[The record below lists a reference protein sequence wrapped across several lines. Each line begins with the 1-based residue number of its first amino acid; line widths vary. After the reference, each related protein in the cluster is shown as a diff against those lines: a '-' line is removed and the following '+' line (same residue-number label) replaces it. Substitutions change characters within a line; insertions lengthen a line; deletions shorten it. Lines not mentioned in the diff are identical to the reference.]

1 MGAEERRGF
10 ESDQRVFHEGRSCL
24 MKFLILSVL
33 MAFQFFAFASQSVCQ
48 EPKAQPDRPYLK
60 HTEAPRLHF
69 TIHRAD
75 GTGWAQLV
83 ASSAQRDLSDTQT
96 ESILQLAGN
105 VEVRMVTCGPTGQ
118 HGPVVCDAGSMVLHA
133 DAVDYNETTGEI
145 VEAHGNVHIV
155 PYRIP
160 RPR

>member
-1 MGAEERRGF
+1 MKL
-10 ESDQRVFHEGRSCL
+10 L
-24 MKFLILSVL
+24 MLSAA
-33 MAFQFFAFASQSVCQ
+33 MAVQFFACASQSVCQ
-48 EPKAQPDRPYLK
+48 EAKVQPDRPYLS
-60 HTEAPRLHF
+60 HTESPRLHF

-75 GTGWAQLV
+75 GTGWAQIV
-83 ASSAQRDLSDTQT
+83 ASSAQRDLSSQQT
-96 ESILQLAGN
+96 ASLLQLTGN
-105 VEVRMVTCGPTGQ
+105 VEVRMVTCGPTGN

-160 RPR
+160 RPQ

>member
-1 MGAEERRGF
+1 
-10 ESDQRVFHEGRSCL
+10 
-24 MKFLILSVL
+24 MKFLILSVV
-33 MAFQFFAFASQSVCQ
+33 MAFQFSAFASQSVSQ
-48 EPKAQPDRPYLK
+48 EPKAQLDRPYLK

-96 ESILQLAGN
+96 ESILQLTGN

-118 HGPVVCDAGSMVLHA
+118 HAPVVCDAGSMVLHA

-160 RPR
+160 PLADERGR

>member
-1 MGAEERRGF
+1 
-10 ESDQRVFHEGRSCL
+10 
-24 MKFLILSVL
+24 MKFLILSVA
-33 MAFQFFAFASQSVCQ
+33 MVFQFFTFASKSVCQ

-75 GTGWAQLV
+75 GGGWAQLV
-83 ASSAQRDLSDTQT
+83 ASSAQRHLSDTQT

-155 PYRIP
+155 SYRIP
-160 RPR
+160 RPQ